1 MWLDAAEHGVE
12 FDGWQGEGKL
22 NVELTWGKDTA
33 TILVHPWLAYGTSL
47 GARFLVRK
55 VGAPSGQCATVQ
67 RILADD
73 RVVARI
79 DGFARSDGVKG
90 ETIIDLAPSSVMRT
104 TSGRLPAQHQ
114 GAADAQQQVRQ
125 RVGALLAGRHR
136 LAGRLTATCST

>member
-22 NVELTWGKDTA
+22 NIELTWGKDTA

-55 VGAPSGQCATVQ
+55 EGAPSGQCATVQ

-73 RVVARI
+73 RVVARL

-90 ETIIDLAPSSVMRT
+90 ETIIDLAPSSVVRT
-104 TSGRLPAQHQ
+104 TSVGYPRDTKVLLMHNNKFV
-114 GAADAQQQVRQ
+114 DASV
-125 RVGALLAGRHR
+125 LYLSLIHI
-136 LAGRLTATCST
+136 